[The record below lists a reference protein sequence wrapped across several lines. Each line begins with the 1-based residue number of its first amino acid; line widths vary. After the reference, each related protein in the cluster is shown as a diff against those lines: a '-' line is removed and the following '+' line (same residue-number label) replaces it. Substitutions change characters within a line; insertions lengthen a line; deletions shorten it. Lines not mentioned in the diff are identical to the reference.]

1 MTTEKTDRSREY
13 EEKCAAMGCCSP
25 LKMAEMMARCGEDMK
40 CECGPMMQEM
50 MKGGYWK
57 QKEK

>member
-1 MTTEKTDRSREY
+1 MTDEKTGKKNEH

-25 LKMAEMMARCGEDMK
+25 QKLAEMMAKCGEDMQ

-50 MKGGYWK
+50 MKSGCGQPE
-57 QKEK
+57 QK